1 MPLASNAIR
10 YAGKAFC
17 MVAKRLLVTGLDGF
31 VGGTVR
37 QLLVG
42 EASRFDLVVPDK
54 ALELRNRESLAAAIS
69 ETRPDCLLHLAGQ
82 SSVPVSVSDP
92 HATYEVNF
100 LGTLNLLE
108 ALEGCGFKG
117 RVLYVSSGDV
127 YGMVSPSQL
136 PVTEDHPLHPRNPYS
151 VSKAAAELL
160 CMQWTFAHDF
170 DIVVAR
176 PFNHVGPGQAEW
188 FVVSDFARQIIEVKL
203 GLRAPEI
210 HVGSI
215 DVTRDFTD
223 VRDVVLA
230 YLLLIE
236 GGRSGET
243 YNVCSG
249 REHSIQDVLTSLLE
263 LSGVDCRIIPDAT
276 RQRPQEQTRMRGS
289 FAKLNQE
296 VGWRPVVDI
305 KQSLQD
311 VLNYW
316 EGRLT
321 NG

>member
-1 MPLASNAIR
+1 MSAR
-10 YAGKAFC
+10 
-17 MVAKRLLVTGLDGF
+17 RLLVTGLDGF
-31 VGGTVR
+31 VGGTVK
-37 QLLVG
+37 QVLDN
-42 EASRFDLVVPDK
+42 EALQGRFELVVPTT
-54 ALELRNRESLAAAIS
+54 ALELRNRNSLEAAI
-69 ETRPDCLLHLAGQ
+69 EEVRPDCVLHLAGQ
-82 SSVPVSVSDP
+82 SFVPISVNDP
-92 HATYEVNF
+92 LATYEVNF

-108 ALEGCGFKG
+108 ALKGSGFSG
-117 RVLYVSSGDV
+117 RFLYVSSGDV
-127 YGMVSPSQL
+127 YGWVSPAEL
-136 PVTEDHPLHPRNPYS
+136 PVMESHALSPRNPYS

-160 CMQWTFAHDF
+160 CKQWTLAHDF

-188 FVVSDFARQIIEVKL
+188 FVVSDFAKQIIEVKL
-203 GLRAPEI
+203 GRRTPEI
-210 HVGSI
+210 RVGSI

-249 REHSIQDVLTSLLE
+249 REQSIRDVLGSLLE
-263 LSGVDCRIIPDAT
+263 LSGVDCRILMDAT
-276 RQRPQEQTRMRGS
+276 RQRPKEQTRMRGS
-289 FAKLNQE
+289 FTKLNAE
-296 VGWRPVVDI
+296 VGWQPVVEM

-316 EGRLT
+316 KGRLV

>member
-1 MPLASNAIR
+1 
-10 YAGKAFC
+10 

-31 VGGTVR
+31 VGGIAR
-37 QLLVG
+37 KLLTE
-42 EASRFDLVVPDK
+42 EALRSRFDLIIPSK
-54 ALELRNRESLAAAIS
+54 ALELRDRGSLAAAIS
-69 ETRPDCLLHLAGQ
+69 ETQPDCVLHLAGQ
-82 SSVPVSVSDP
+82 SFVPVSIKDP
-92 HATYEVNF
+92 LATYEINF

-117 RVLYVSSGDV
+117 RFLYVSSGDV
-127 YGMVSPSQL
+127 YGLVSPAQF
-136 PVTEDHPLHPRNPYS
+136 PVTEANSLRPRNPYA

-160 CMQWTFAHDF
+160 CMQWTLTHDF

-188 FVVSDFARQIIEVKL
+188 FVVSDFARQIIETKL

-210 HVGSI
+210 RVGSI

-236 GGRSGET
+236 GGRRGET

-249 REHSIQDVLTSLLE
+249 CEHSIRELLECLLE
-263 LSGVDCRIIPDAT
+263 LSGVECRIIPEAT
-276 RQRPQEQTRMRGS
+276 RQRPNEQTRVLGS
-289 FAKLNQE
+289 FAKLKQE
-296 VGWRPVVDI
+296 VGWQPAVDI

>member
-1 MPLASNAIR
+1 MT
-10 YAGKAFC
+10 
-17 MVAKRLLVTGLDGF
+17 AKRLLVTGLDGF
-31 VGGTVR
+31 VGSVVR
-37 QLLVG
+37 QLLA
-42 EASRFDLVVPDK
+42 ETALRSCFELVVPSQ
-54 ALELRNRESLAAAIS
+54 LMELRDRGTLADAIK
-69 ETRPDCLLHLAGQ
+69 ETKPEYVLHLAGQ
-82 SSVPVSVSDP
+82 SFIPAAIKDP
-92 HATYEVNF
+92 IATYEINF
-100 LGTLNLLE
+100 LGTLSLLE
-108 ALEGCGFKG
+108 ALKDHGFEGRF
-117 RVLYVSSGDV
+117 LYVSSGDV
-127 YGMVSPSQL
+127 YGLVSPSRL
-136 PVTEDHPLHPRNPYS
+136 PVTENHPLHPRNPYA

-160 CMQWTFAHDF
+160 CQQWTLMQDF

-188 FVVSDFARQIIEVKL
+188 FVVSDFAKQVIEVKL

-230 YLLLIE
+230 YLRLIE
-236 GGRSGET
+236 SGRRGEI

-249 REHSIQDVLTSLLE
+249 SEHSIRDVLDYLLE
-263 LSGVDCRIIPDAT
+263 LSGVDCRIISEAA
-276 RQRPQEQTRMRGS
+276 RQRSNEQTRMVGS

-296 VGWRPVVDI
+296 VGWQPVI
-305 KQSLQD
+305 KIDQSLQD

>member
-1 MPLASNAIR
+1 MGE
-10 YAGKAFC
+10 AGDRMA
-17 MVAKRLLVTGLDGF
+17 VRRLLVTGLDGF
-31 VGGTVR
+31 VGGMAR
-37 QLLVG
+37 KLLAD
-42 EASRFDLVVPDK
+42 EALHNRFDLIIPSKVP
-54 ALELRNRESLAAAIS
+54 ELRDRESLAAVIRD
-69 ETRPDCLLHLAGQ
+69 TRPDCVLHLAGQ

-92 HATYEVNF
+92 LATYEVNF

-117 RVLYVSSGDV
+117 RLLYVSSGDV
-127 YGMVSPSQL
+127 YGLVSPLQL

-160 CMQWTFAHDF
+160 CMQWTFAKDF

-188 FVVSDFARQIIEVKL
+188 FVVSDFARQIVEVKL
-203 GLRAPEI
+203 GLRAPKI
-210 HVGSI
+210 RVGSI

-236 GGRSGET
+236 RGRSGEI

-249 REHSIQDVLTSLLE
+249 REHSIRDILQIFLE
-263 LSGVDCRIIPDAT
+263 LTGVDCRIILEAS
-276 RQRPQEQTRMRGS
+276 RQRPNEQTRMLGS
-289 FAKLNQE
+289 FAKLKQE
-296 VGWRPVVDI
+296 VGWQPVVDI

>member
-1 MPLASNAIR
+1 M
-10 YAGKAFC
+10 
-17 MVAKRLLVTGLDGF
+17 
-31 VGGTVR
+31 R
-37 QLLVG
+37 QLLGG
-42 EASRFDLVVPDK
+42 EMQRSRFKLVIPSA
-54 ALELRNRESLAAAIS
+54 ALELRDRGSLTAAIS
-69 ETRPDCLLHLAGQ
+69 EIQPDCVLHLAGQ
-82 SSVPVSVSDP
+82 SFVPVSVNDP
-92 HATYEVNF
+92 LATYEVNF

-108 ALEGCGFKG
+108 ALKSCGFTG
-117 RVLYVSSGDV
+117 RFLYVSSGDV
-127 YGMVSPSQL
+127 YGLVSPSQL
-136 PVTEDHPLHPRNPYS
+136 PVTEDHPLRPRNPYA

-170 DIVVAR
+170 DIVIAR

-188 FVVSDFARQIIEVKL
+188 FVVSDFARQIVEVKL
-203 GLRAPEI
+203 NRRAPEI

-249 REHSIQDVLTSLLE
+249 REHSIRDLLENLLE
-263 LSGVDCRIIPDAT
+263 LSGVDCRIILEAA
-276 RQRPQEQTRMRGS
+276 RQRPKEQTRMLGS
-289 FAKLNQE
+289 FAKLNRE
-296 VGWRPVVDI
+296 VGWSPTIGI